1 MFLCYNYSYMKNDF
15 DPLRPELA
23 YAPIQNEDTTNSEQ
37 VADLDTD
44 YSVST
49 MQFDQ
54 TNIEP
59 GNSSK
64 QPKSPGIK
72 HPKQN
77 KLQALWHK
85 FQKLDR
91 NKKIVIVS
99 VITGLL
105 VVIGGLFWY
114 YVLRAEPLPPPP
126 PPPPVVKQEEPPK
139 PTTVPSPLTG
149 VQVKPELAKLPV
161 TGVMIENS
169 PDARPQSGL
178 YDAGVV
184 FEAIAEGGITRFL
197 ALFQET
203 KPERIGPVRSV
214 RPYYLDFLKPFDAP
228 IAHAGGSGQAL
239 AEVHSQGFKDLEAFQ
254 NPNYYERIGTR
265 YAPHNL
271 YTGRSRLLELQ
282 KSKGWNT
289 SKFTGFTRKE
299 EKKSTTPTAKSIDFE
314 ISGFLYN
321 PHFDYVAKNNSYT
334 RSMAGTPHMDEA
346 TRKQINPKVVIALV
360 MSHSY
365 AGIYSVYGV
374 TGSGEAYVFQDGNVT
389 KGTWIKKDRA
399 SQFKFQDSNKEVL
412 GLNPGQTWISI
423 VSSSSAVTYKP

>member
-1 MFLCYNYSYMKNDF
+1 MKNDF

-23 YAPIQNEDTTNSEQ
+23 YAPIQNEDSTNIEQDTNST
-37 VADLDTD
+37 TD
-44 YSVST
+44 YSVSA
-49 MQFDQ
+49 MRFDQ

-59 GNSSK
+59 DDSSDSP
-64 QPKSPGIK
+64 QPSETKPK
-72 HPKQN
+72 KQN
-77 KLQALWHK
+77 KLQALWRK

-91 NKKIVIVS
+91 NKKIIILS
-99 VITGLL
+99 AITGIVIFLCGL
-105 VVIGGLFWY
+105 VWY
-114 YVLRAEPLPPPP
+114 YCLRSEPVPPPAP
-126 PPPPVVKQEEPPK
+126 QPVVKQEEPPK

-149 VQVKPELAKLPV
+149 IQVKPELAKLPT

-197 ALFQET
+197 ALFQEA

-239 AEVHSQGFKDLEAFQ
+239 AELHSQGFKDLEAFQ
-254 NPNYYERIGTR
+254 NPNYYERISTR

-299 EKKSTTPTAKSIDFE
+299 EKKSATPTAKSIDFE
-314 ISGFLYN
+314 MSGFLYN

-334 RSMAGTPHMDEA
+334 RSMAGTPHNDEA
-346 TRKQINPKVVIALV
+346 ARKQINPKVVVALV
-360 MSHSY
+360 MSHGY
-365 AGIYSVYGV
+365 AGIYSVYGA
-374 TGSGEAYVFQDGNVT
+374 TGSGEAFIFQDGNVT

-399 SQFKFQDSNKEVL
+399 SQFKFQNSNKEEL